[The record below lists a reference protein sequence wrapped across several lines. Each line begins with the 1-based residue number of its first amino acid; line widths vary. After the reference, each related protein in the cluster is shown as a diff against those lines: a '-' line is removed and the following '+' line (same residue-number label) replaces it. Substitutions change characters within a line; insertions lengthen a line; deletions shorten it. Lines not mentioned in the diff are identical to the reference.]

1 MPRPLRLAATAALAF
16 MPLGAARPVL
26 IGRANAQLV
35 TVDEG
40 SFTVTRGGAKIGRE
54 EFRIVRQGPAGG
66 GEYVAR
72 ALAAYGDRRV
82 APALQ
87 ADAEGGL
94 LRYQV
99 EVRGAAGVEERLTG
113 QVEGPRFRVQMRT
126 PRGEAAREYMI
137 AGPTVVVDDELFH
150 QLFFVSLGDHAGDGD
165 VATVMPR
172 RNVQGA
178 THVSRTGADPVVIS
192 GRSIPATR
200 LAVTTPDGV
209 RRDVWIDGGGRVLK
223 VSVPGTGTVAL
234 RDDPPR

>member
-1 MPRPLRLAATAALAF
+1 MPRSLRLAAIAALAF
-16 MPLGAARPVL
+16 VPLGAARPVPL
-26 IGRANAQLV
+26 AAQVV

-54 EFRIVRQGPAGG
+54 EFRIVRQGSAGA

-87 ADAEGGL
+87 ADAEGSL

-99 EVRGAAGVEERLTG
+99 EVRTAAGVEERLMG
-113 QVEGPRFRVQMRT
+113 QAEGTRFRVQMRT
-126 PRGEAAREYMI
+126 QRGEAAREYMI
-137 AGPTVVVDDELFH
+137 DGPTVVVDDELFH
-150 QLFFVSLGDHAGDGD
+150 QLYFVSLGSRAGGGE
-165 VATVMPR
+165 VATLMPR
-172 RNVQGA
+172 RNVQGPSR
-178 THVSRTGADPVVIS
+178 VSRTGADPVVIS

-200 LAVTTPDGV
+200 LAVTTPDGT

-223 VSVPGTGTVAL
+223 VSVPGDGTVAL